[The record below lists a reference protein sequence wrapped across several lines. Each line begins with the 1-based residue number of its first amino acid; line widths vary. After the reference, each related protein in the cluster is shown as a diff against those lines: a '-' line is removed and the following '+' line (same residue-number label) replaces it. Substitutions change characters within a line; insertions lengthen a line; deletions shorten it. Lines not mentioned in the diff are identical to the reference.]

1 MARLRRATALFMA
14 ILLTELLL
22 VGSGY
27 ACTMPGSMGERG
39 ARAPGD
45 VAPRP
50 AAVTTA
56 PAAAAGDD
64 CPDPMPA
71 GSYSEERAPA
81 PDQPTCPFPWAPAG
95 CHGVPCAPAT
105 LATAV
110 SSPAGATASVVD
122 QPSLSVLP
130 PASVVRAPELPPPR
144 A

>member
-1 MARLRRATALFMA
+1 MALLHRVTAFLMA
-14 ILLTELLL
+14 ILLAELLL

-27 ACTMPGSMGERG
+27 ACTMSDSMGERG
-39 ARAPGD
+39 IRAAGD
-45 VAPRP
+45 ATSP
-50 AAVTTA
+50 AAVVTA
-56 PAAAAGDD
+56 APTASAGDD

-71 GSYSEERAPA
+71 GPTTERTPA
-81 PDQPTCPFPWAPAG
+81 PDQPPCPFPWAPAG

-110 SSPAGATASVVD
+110 QSPLGAALAVAD

-130 PASVVRAPELPPPR
+130 PTSVVRAPELPPPR